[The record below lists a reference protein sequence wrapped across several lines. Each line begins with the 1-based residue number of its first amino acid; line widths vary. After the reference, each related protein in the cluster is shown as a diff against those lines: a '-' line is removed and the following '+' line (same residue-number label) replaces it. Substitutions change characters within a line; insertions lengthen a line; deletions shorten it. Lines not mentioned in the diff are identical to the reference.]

1 MCFYMVLVL
10 LARESR
16 SSVSGEHLHTTL
28 LQPYKSTLNLQL
40 TCSDQSTFNLH
51 RSCVQF
57 RMLLYG
63 WSMFL
68 LLCSMQYV
76 AVGFLQL
83 SLSLSTNYM
92 ISGFA
97 PLENGYSEYPSLT
110 TTIYHIKTHC
120 WIQTTVYNY

>member
-1 MCFYMVLVL
+1 MVGFDGNSTHFFFPCYWEIS
-10 LARESR
+10 AQHQCITA
-16 SSVSGEHLHTTL
+16 VS
-28 LQPYKSTLNLQL
+28 PYRSTLNLQL

-92 ISGFA
+92 LSGFV
-97 PLENGYSEYPSLT
+97 PLENGYFEYPSLT
-110 TTIYHIKTHC
+110 TTIYHIETFLISVRC
-120 WIQTTVYNY
+120 